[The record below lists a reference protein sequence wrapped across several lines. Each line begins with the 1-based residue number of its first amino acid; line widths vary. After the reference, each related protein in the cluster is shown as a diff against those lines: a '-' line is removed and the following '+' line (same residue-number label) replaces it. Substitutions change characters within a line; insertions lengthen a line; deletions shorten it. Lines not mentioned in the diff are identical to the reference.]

1 MCIVSFVLVL
11 FYFQKKIWH
20 DYTILPSQLR
30 YFKYKFQQDGKR
42 VWQVNWFCLLMNIDE
57 ILYSKVCE
65 FFILTDNV
73 VIPWIY
79 SFYNKMISW
88 IWCVS
93 LLANIRSLKKNYIY
107 KSSMQSGRTFSYHKY
122 RKVWAEKVTTCSAL

>member
-1 MCIVSFVLVL
+1 MIT
-11 FYFQKKIWH
+11 Q
-20 DYTILPSQLR
+20 ILPSQLR

-73 VIPWIY
+73 VIP
-79 SFYNKMISW
+79 
-88 IWCVS
+88 
-93 LLANIRSLKKNYIY
+93 
-107 KSSMQSGRTFSYHKY
+107 
-122 RKVWAEKVTTCSAL
+122 